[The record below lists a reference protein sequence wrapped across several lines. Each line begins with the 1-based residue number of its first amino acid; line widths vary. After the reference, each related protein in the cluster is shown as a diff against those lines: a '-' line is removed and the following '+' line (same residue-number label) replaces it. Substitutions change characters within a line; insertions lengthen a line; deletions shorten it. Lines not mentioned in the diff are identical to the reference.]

1 MEKLNLNEFLDSVAK
16 EEVNAEDLQ
25 LSAIAVS
32 W

>member
-1 MEKLNLNEFLDSVAK
+1 METLNLNAFLESVSN